1 MEIGRRWVRDGMRA
15 RKRLRFPAMWDT
27 ENTQKM
33 KTRLR
38 EVEQLAQG
46 HAASKWWHQSWIT
59 DLADSK
65 VI

>member
-1 MEIGRRWVRDGMRA
+1 MEMGRRWVRDGVRA

-27 ENTQKM
+27 ENTQRM

-46 HAASKWWHQSWIT
+46 HTASKWWHQS
-59 DLADSK
+59 
-65 VI
+65 